1 MRRFKRKSYS
11 CAFFVFG
18 EGLLSFSVFILEAR
32 KMYITKHF
40 RMVSHARDPT
50 DISWKQLIS
59 TINTGLKENI
69 SHKLKDL

>member
-1 MRRFKRKSYS
+1 
-11 CAFFVFG
+11 
-18 EGLLSFSVFILEAR
+18 
-32 KMYITKHF
+32 MYITKHF